1 MKKILFVIDSLHC
14 AGAEKSLTTLLNL
27 IDYSKYSVDL
37 QLFGYGG
44 EFEKLLP
51 NEVDLLKPLEYTIFT
66 DIPLKKAVLKAI
78 SIKSFKMFCS
88 RIKYSREIRK
98 EQYTHA
104 EKARLFWQ
112 CTEKTFP
119 IIEKEYDIAISYAQG
134 IPTFYVADKI
144 KAKKKF
150 AWVNVSYRLKPLD
163 IEFQKQFYDKLAIS
177 YAQGIPTFYVADKIK
192 AKKKFAWV
200 NVSYRLKPLDIEFQ
214 KQFYDKYDNIN
225 AVSETTRDILLESF
239 PEYRYKMVVISDIN
253 DPKFISSMA
262 DIGESY
268 KDDFEGLKLL
278 TIGRLAPQKGYDI
291 ALQACKLLK
300 EKGVNFRWYV
310 LGKGPL
316 ENEIKATIK
325 NYGISENFKLLGVCS
340 NPYPYIKDCDI
351 YVQTSVLEG
360 FGIAIAEARMLNKPV
375 VTTRFDAVFTQMVDR
390 KNGLVVDMNGQS
402 VCDGILELINNKS
415 LRESIINYLK
425 NEKKGNIEELDKFY
439 ELIG

>member
-119 IIEKEYDIAISYAQG
+119 IIEKEYDI
-134 IPTFYVADKI
+134 
-144 KAKKKF
+144 
-150 AWVNVSYRLKPLD
+150 
-163 IEFQKQFYDKLAIS
+163 AIS